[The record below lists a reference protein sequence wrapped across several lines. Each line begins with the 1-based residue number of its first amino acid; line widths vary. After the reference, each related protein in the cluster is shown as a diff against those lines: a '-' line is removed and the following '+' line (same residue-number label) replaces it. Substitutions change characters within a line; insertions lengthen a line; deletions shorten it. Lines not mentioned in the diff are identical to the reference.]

1 VVASRILVS
10 LFALRVTLAYC
21 AALAVVAV
29 ALLVLGPDAQNSVVA
44 RMSTN
49 LHNLKHGRLD
59 TLFGSAFVTDGGL
72 IFASLPG
79 LVCLLAVA
87 ELLLHGR
94 RVVLAFL
101 LGHVGATLIVAVGL
115 AVAIHMGWLP
125 TGTARATDVGI
136 SYGVAAVLGALTAAI
151 PNRWRAAWTGWWIA
165 IAVLVAMVNKDF
177 TSVGH
182 TLALMLGVVLSWR
195 FGSPAG
201 WTPTRLGLL
210 AAGAWFGYLVIDG
223 ASVPI
228 APVVGLAGAVSAVL
242 AQRLVVRW
250 RSAEHAGH
258 QPRPADDVHTEN
270 DEHDRHQPPA
280 GPLQH
285 LHDPLMRHG
294 QLAC

>member
-1 VVASRILVS
+1 MVASRILVS

-228 APVVGLAGAVSAVL
+228 APVVGLAGAVIAVG
-242 AQRLVVRW
+242 AHRLVSA
-250 RSAEHAGH
+250 SAEHASH
-258 QPRPADDVHTEN
+258 QPRTADNVGPEN
-270 DEHDRHQPPA
+270 DEYDRHQPPA